1 MSCNLISTPK
11 WVRERERENTRQLIY
26 TQNELSMPSW
36 RCRKMYCIKKPIER
50 SVEWIEWTMEKTIK
64 FHSPQSIRSR
74 VDLQGISKKKS
85 IMKWKIQC
93 DVENRGRKV
102 NLISIFILNLIR
114 CSMFIQQDIFLL
126 LFIYFSSE
134 AIRAWMAGIF
144 FSSRVVSVWLIN
156 TRKWK
161 LIMHLSRTQKKIY

>member
-1 MSCNLISTPK
+1 MKGQSNGSN
-11 WVRERERENTRQLIY
+11 ERWKK
-26 TQNELSMPSW
+26 LSNF
-36 RCRKMYCIKKPIER
+36 ILLNQFAL
-50 SVEWIEWTMEKTIK
+50 EWIYRE
-64 FHSPQSIRSR
+64 FQ
-74 VDLQGISKKKS
+74 KKN

-161 LIMHLSRTQKKIY
+161 LIMHLSRTQKNIYIKWGCWELLIQKTIIIKYLLASLMRVSLVVE